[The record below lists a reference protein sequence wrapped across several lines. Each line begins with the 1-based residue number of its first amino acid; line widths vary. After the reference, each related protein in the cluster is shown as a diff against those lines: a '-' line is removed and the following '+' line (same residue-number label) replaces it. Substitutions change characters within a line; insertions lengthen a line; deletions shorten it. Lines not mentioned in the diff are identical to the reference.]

1 MISRTTSSSLNSCLN
16 YRPNR
21 DVRKNCPSTIYNAS
35 QPLNERSS
43 PMALAGLFVL
53 PLFKPTCYEPFF
65 FTQLPITVSTPS
77 FCRESTVNGT
87 NRSPGAAY
95 TNEADRL
102 QLLRASVAQ
111 LPEYCL
117 EAVYSLTELISKP
130 PPPPMF
136 SDTFARN
143 VHLTPTMF
151 SFYIWVAFMNI
162 SKIAS

>member
-1 MISRTTSSSLNSCLN
+1 
-16 YRPNR
+16 
-21 DVRKNCPSTIYNAS
+21 
-35 QPLNERSS
+35 
-43 PMALAGLFVL
+43 MAPAGLFVL
-53 PLFKPTCYEPFF
+53 PLFKPICYEPFF

-117 EAVYSLTELISKP
+117 EAVYSLTELTSKP
-130 PPPPMF
+130 PRPMF
-136 SDTFARN
+136 SGTFARN
-143 VHLTPTMF
+143 VHLTLTMF
-151 SFYIWVAFMNI
+151 SFYIWVTFMNI
-162 SKIAS
+162 LKIAS